1 MTMTEPTAKVFA
13 ALLAVGLLSAC
24 QPAEPPTAEPPAVQ
38 APAAPALAVTPE
50 GYGGIKIGMDETA
63 ALATGL
69 KAADSDLVGSA
80 ECHLLVSD
88 QSGFW
93 VMIEDKKV
101 SRITLDEGSRIKTD
115 KGLGVGSTEA
125 EVKAAYGDAVE
136 VTPHKYNP
144 PPAHYLTIWSDP
156 GKLGVRYVTDGAGN
170 VTAVHAGS
178 ASIQYVEG
186 CS

>member
-13 ALLAVGLLSAC
+13 ALLAAGLLGAC
-24 QPAEPPTAEPPAVQ
+24 QPAEPPAAQ
-38 APAAPALAVTPE
+38 APAVPTLAVTPD
-50 GYGGIKIGMDETA
+50 GYGDIRIGMDETA
-63 ALATGL
+63 ALAAGL

-88 QSGFW
+88 RPGFW
-93 VMIEDKKV
+93 AMIEDGKV

-125 EVKAAYGDAVE
+125 EVKAAYGEAVE
-136 VTPHKYNP
+136 VSPHKYNP
-144 PPAHYLTIWSDP
+144 PPASYLTIWTDP
-156 GKLGVRYVTDGAGN
+156 GRRGVRYVTDGAGN